1 MRVLIVSSL
10 FSTCTDTT
18 RTTFCESG
26 FNPHYT
32 IIFGVFSTLLIV
44 LCIVLVVVICIVSL
58 KKDNDLMK
66 YVKSHKLQLEELKM
80 NNTRVSETN
89 KDSPEDITSNSPA
102 SANDETER
110 GRVRNDGTERE
121 SDQKPNERRTV
132 ESKAHRH
139 YKSNPVYSDMKKV
152 LKGANLPERKYK
164 IIKKQLMREFETPL
178 LA

>member
-66 YVKSHKLQLEELKM
+66 YVMSHKQLEELKM
-80 NNTRVSETN
+80 NNTHVSEST
-89 KDSPEDITSNSPA
+89 KDSPAEITSDSPT
-102 SANDETER
+102 STNDETVR
-110 GRVRNDGTERE
+110 SRVHADGTEPE

-132 ESKAHRH
+132 DSKAHRH

>member
-80 NNTRVSETN
+80 NNTHVSETN
-89 KDSPEDITSNSPA
+89 KVSPVDITSDSQ
-102 SANDETER
+102 NDKTER
-110 GRVRNDGTERE
+110 GRVRTDDTEPE

-132 ESKAHRH
+132 DSKAHRH

-164 IIKKQLMREFETPL
+164 IIKKQLMREFGMKQI
-178 LA
+178 